1 MSTDYQV
8 ATMCFIFF
16 VSLSYVAF
24 FVTTAIHVLSNFS
37 LKTIKHKLGYNNQ
50 LLNELQSVSA
60 QEVEGENEVN
70 DNNEDMERFP
80 DYPVSQVYGSERGQN
95 QIDLIL
101 PQPRHVYQHG

>member
-37 LKTIKHKLGYNNQ
+37 LKTIKRKLGYNNQ
-50 LLNELQSVSA
+50 LLNELLPVLP
-60 QEVEGENEVN
+60 QEVENENKVNNNNEVI
-70 DNNEDMERFP
+70 ERFP

-95 QIDLIL
+95 RFDLIL